1 MSGKWNF
8 RQKLQSIR
16 AETGI
21 FSSEFAVDIA
31 GCVCYN
37 RKKWREAANGS
48 SPECR
53 IEEPCLETEWNDIYD
68 ADRNLT
74 GRVHMRGTPWKP
86 GEFGLVVCVWV
97 YDGRGRMLLTRRAP
111 EKSFAGT
118 WENSGGAAKAGET
131 SRQAISREL
140 FEETGIR
147 AEPEEFELLCS
158 DRDQNTIYDFYC
170 LYRPVRLRDTV
181 LLPGETDGIMWATF
195 GKIHWMIRSHR
206 ICRIIAGQFLRQEA
220 MLKLRNMPKPSC

>member
-1 MSGKWNF
+1 M
-8 RQKLQSIR
+8 
-16 AETGI
+16 
-21 FSSEFAVDIA
+21 
-31 GCVCYN
+31 
-37 RKKWREAANGS
+37 
-48 SPECR
+48 
-53 IEEPCLETEWNDIYD
+53 EPEWNDIYD
-68 ADRNLT
+68 ADRHRT
-74 GRVHMRGTPWKP
+74 GRVHLRGTPWNP
-86 GEFGLVVCVWV
+86 GEYGLVVCVWV
-97 YDGRGRMLLTRRAP
+97 YDGRGRLLLTRRAP

-158 DRDQNTIYDFYC
+158 DRDRNTIYDFYC
-170 LYRPVRLRDTV
+170 LHRAVRLRDTV

-195 GKIHWMIRSHR
+195 GKIHWMIRSRR

-220 MLKLRNMPKPSC
+220 MLKLRNMPKING